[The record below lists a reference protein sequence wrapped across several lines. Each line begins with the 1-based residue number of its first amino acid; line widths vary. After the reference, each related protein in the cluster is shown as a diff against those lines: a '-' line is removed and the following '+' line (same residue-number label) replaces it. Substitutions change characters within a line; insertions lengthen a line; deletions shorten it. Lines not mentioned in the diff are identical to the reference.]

1 MQCAIRTFHFRCAT
15 CPLGLSP
22 GKPIDIRRQNMLEIL
37 MLKAL
42 FEVSPDRADFVAP
55 SFQFAEVA
63 AQSCGPDGGM
73 NSAI

>member
-1 MQCAIRTFHFRCAT
+1 
-15 CPLGLSP
+15 
-22 GKPIDIRRQNMLEIL
+22 